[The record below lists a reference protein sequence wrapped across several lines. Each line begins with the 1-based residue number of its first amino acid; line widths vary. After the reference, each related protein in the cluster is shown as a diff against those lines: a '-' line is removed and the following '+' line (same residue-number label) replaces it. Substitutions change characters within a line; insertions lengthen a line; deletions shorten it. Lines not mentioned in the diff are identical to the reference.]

1 MAFHIV
7 KSILS
12 EELGRLQALEKKYRD
27 NISHCPKG
35 SISLKRRP
43 SGIYAYLAFR
53 QGNRV
58 VFKYV
63 GPEKSDQVLKL
74 KENVRLRQVH
84 QKKLQSVV
92 KDIIKL
98 EKLVKRK

>member
-1 MAFHIV
+1 MAYHIV

-12 EELGRLQALEKKYRD
+12 EELDRLRALGNKYRD
-27 NISHCPKG
+27 YISRCPKG
-35 SISLKRRP
+35 SISYKRRA

-53 QGNRV
+53 QGSRV

-74 KENVRLRQVH
+74 EENVRLRQGH
-84 QKKLQSVV
+84 QKKLQSIV
-92 KDIIKL
+92 KDIIKI

>member
-1 MAFHIV
+1 MAYHIV

-12 EELGRLQALEKKYRD
+12 EELERLRALGNKYRD
-27 NISHCPKG
+27 YVSQYPKG
-35 SISLKRRP
+35 SISYKRRA
-43 SGIYAYLAFR
+43 SGVYAYLAFR
-53 QGNRV
+53 QENRV

-84 QKKLQSVV
+84 QKKLQSIV

-98 EKLVKRK
+98 EKLLKR

>member
-1 MAFHIV
+1 MAYHIV

-12 EELGRLQALEKKYRD
+12 EELDRLRALEKKYRD
-27 NISHCPKG
+27 YISQYPNG
-35 SISLKRRP
+35 SISFKRRS
-43 SGIYAYLAFR
+43 SGVYAYLAFR

-74 KENVRLRQVH
+74 RENVRLRQGH
-84 QKKLQSVV
+84 KKKLQSIV

-98 EKLVKRK
+98 EKLLKRK

>member
-1 MAFHIV
+1 MAYHIV

-12 EELGRLQALEKKYRD
+12 EELDRLRALSDKYRD
-27 NISHCPKG
+27 YVSQYPKG
-35 SISLKRRP
+35 SISYKRRS
-43 SGIYAYLAFR
+43 SGVYAYLAFR
-53 QGNRV
+53 QGSRV

-74 KENVRLRQVH
+74 KENVRLRQAH
-84 QKKLQSVV
+84 QKKLQSIV

-98 EKLVKRK
+98 EKLVKQK